1 MKEGTKDM
9 KSDVYHSKYTGVLSD
24 KDILEAIHN
33 GTIYIA
39 PFDRAQLQPADY
51 NLTPTRFFYSTKKKR
66 FLTVIEN
73 SDEVYVMI
81 DKNDTVLVR
90 TRESVAIS
98 SSLSGAFYSKVKVVS
113 EGFGHVSTTLDPNW
127 EGQLLISLNNPTNRK
142 LKFSIEK
149 NVYGK
154 TIYNSFVT
162 VEFMGL
168 DSLPLRSSD
177 NPPGRLD
184 ILDHTVE
191 KNISIFKRK
200 EVEELRML
208 LKQLH
213 VCEERRIDLLLLNRL
228 SPEERKVW
236 EQIYSIDENEEFE
249 EEIKDFLDEKKK
261 KYLRFLQEDFYR
273 NSVRSIEIINEYIDR
288 KQSYIP
294 IRKKVGTFL
303 MRHLYRLIGVIL
315 VCILGVA
322 LVVLSVTGQKNE
334 TIWIVYSALSSCI
347 IYIFFPIVHEIFF
360 KEK

>member
-1 MKEGTKDM
+1 MKEGTNDM
-9 KSDVYHSKYTGVLSD
+9 KRDVYHSRYVGVLSD
-24 KDILEAIHN
+24 KDILEAIHE

-39 PFDRAQLQPADY
+39 PFDRAQLQPAGY

-81 DKNDTVLVR
+81 DRNDTVLVR

-168 DSLPLRSSD
+168 DSPPLRSSD

-184 ILDHTVE
+184 VLDHTVE

-200 EVEELRML
+200 EVEELRKL
-208 LKQLH
+208 LTQLH
-213 VCEERRIDLLLLNRL
+213 TCEEKRIDSFLLDRLNA
-228 SPEERKVW
+228 EELKVW
-236 EQIYSIDENEEFE
+236 EEIYAVEDNEEFA
-249 EEIKDFLDEKKK
+249 EEIKEFLDVKKK

-273 NSVRSIEIINEYIDR
+273 NAIKSIDIINEYIDR

-294 IRKKVGTFL
+294 IRIKLIEFL
-303 MRHLYRLIGVIL
+303 IRHIYHFIGVL
-315 VCILGVA
+315 LALILGCA
-322 LVVLSVTGQKNE
+322 LIVFSISEQKNE
-334 TIWIVYSALSSCI
+334 PIWFVYSALSSCI
-347 IYIFFPIVHEIFF
+347 IYIFFPIIHEIFI
-360 KEK
+360 KQK

>member
-1 MKEGTKDM
+1 MKLYIYNINNKNE
-9 KSDVYHSKYTGVLSD
+9 
-24 KDILEAIHN
+24 
-33 GTIYIA
+33 YIA
-39 PFDRAQLQPADY
+39 SEEVEITNEAEIVPPYTAVPVPAAIAGKCWCFDDMDNAW
-51 NLTPTRFFYSTKKKR
+51 TH
-66 FLTVIEN
+66 TV
-73 SDEVYVMI
+73 D
-81 DKNDTVLVR
+81 DHR
-90 TRESVAIS
+90 
-98 SSLSGAFYSKVKVVS
+98 
-113 EGFGHVSTTLDPNW
+113 
-127 EGQLLISLNNPTNRK
+127 
-142 LKFSIEK
+142 
-149 NVYGK
+149 GK

-168 DSLPLRSSD
+168 DSLPLKSSD

-213 VCEERRIDLLLLNRL
+213 VCEERRIDSLLLNRL

-294 IRKKVGTFL
+294 IRKKVGTFF

-315 VCILGVA
+315 ACILGVV
-322 LVVLSVTGQKNE
+322 LVVLSVTGQENE

>member
-1 MKEGTKDM
+1 MR
-9 KSDVYHSKYTGVLSD
+9 KSIYNKYTGVLSD
-24 KDILEAIHN
+24 ENILEAIHN

-39 PFDRAQLQPADY
+39 PFDRAQLQPAGY

-66 FLTVIEN
+66 FLTVVEN
-73 SDEVYVMI
+73 SEEVYVMI

-149 NVYGK
+149 KVYGK

-168 DSLPLRSSD
+168 DSAPIRNSD

-184 ILDHTVE
+184 ILDYTVE
-191 KNISIFKRK
+191 KNVSIFKRK
-200 EVEELRML
+200 EIEELRML

-213 VCEERRIDLLLLNRL
+213 ACEERTIESFLIDRLN
-228 SPEERKVW
+228 SEERKAW
-236 EQIYSIDENEEFE
+236 EDIYSIDDNEEFE
-249 EEIKDFLDEKKK
+249 EEINAFLNEKQK
-261 KYLRFLQEDFYR
+261 KYLRFLQEDFYK
-273 NSVRSIEIINEYIDR
+273 NAVASMQIINKYIDR

-294 IRKKVGTFL
+294 IRRKVAVFL
-303 MRHLYRLIGVIL
+303 IQHLYRVIGVIL
-315 VCILGVA
+315 AGILA
-322 LVVLSVTGQKNE
+322 ISLAVLYVTGQKSE
-334 TIWIVYSALSSCI
+334 TIWIVYSALSSGI
-347 IYIFFPIVHEIFF
+347 IYIFFPIVHEIFL
-360 KEK
+360 KQE